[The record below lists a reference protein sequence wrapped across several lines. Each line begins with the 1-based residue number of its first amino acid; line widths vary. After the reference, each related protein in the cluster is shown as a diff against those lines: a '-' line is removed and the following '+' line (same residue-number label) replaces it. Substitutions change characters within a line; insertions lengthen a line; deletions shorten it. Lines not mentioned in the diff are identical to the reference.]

1 MSIREVMSTELVTIS
16 PGGTLQE
23 AVTKML
29 DERVGSVVV
38 NGEDEPVGII
48 TETDVLAVGTT
59 FESPFSEIP
68 VSRAMSENPVSI
80 GPETSLEE
88 SVETMKAY
96 GIKKLPVVE
105 DGSLVGII
113 TLTDLV
119 YQQHELIDEI
129 EQIEQQRSEVD
140 RTPETD

>member
-1 MSIREVMSTELVTIS
+1 MSIRDIMSTDLVTIS

-68 VSRAMSENPVSI
+68 VSRAMSGNPVTI
-80 GPETSLEE
+80 GPDTSLEE

-119 YQQHELIDEI
+119 YHQHELIDEI
-129 EQIEQQRSEVD
+129 KQIEQQRSEVD
-140 RTPETD
+140 RTP

>member
-68 VSRAMSENPVSI
+68 VSRAMSGNPVSI

>member
-1 MSIREVMSTELVTIS
+1 MSTELVTIS